1 MSREQWKDRLTWI
14 FRRRKAES
22 DLDEEIRAHLAIE
35 ERRRIEDGESPAAAR
50 AAARKDF
57 GNELLVKE
65 ALRNVWNW
73 RWVEDL
79 FRDLGYGA
87 RVLRKNPGFAAV
99 AILTLALG
107 IGCNTA
113 MFSIIN
119 SVLLRPLPFRDS
131 GRLIYML
138 ESQPSDGYAVMSLN
152 GQDYLDWKAQNRTL
166 EDATLFGAAQNFNV
180 GGAGEAETVRV
191 AGMEANF
198 LSVLGVQ
205 PVRGRGFTPGEDT
218 AGKNKVV
225 ILGYTFWQQH
235 YGGRDDAIG
244 ATLSLEAQPYTV
256 VGVLPPW
263 FNLPTRTQLWVPLE
277 MNDQRKE
284 PRGNHSYRAI
294 GRLKPGITLARARTD
309 LDAIAAHLAEQY
321 PESNHG
327 ETSWL
332 QPLKERFTSDS
343 RRQLILLMGAVALVL
358 LVACGNVANLL
369 LARAAG
375 RQREMALRA
384 ALGARRVRLVRQLL
398 TESVLLSFLGA
409 ALGVL
414 LAAACI
420 SAIQKSPTLP
430 IPQQSPIRMDW
441 MVLAFAGTVSVIV
454 GLLFGLAPAFQI
466 SVQRLSHEL
475 QTAAQNISSSGAW
488 RSRLRDALVVAEIA
502 LSLALLMGAGLL
514 LRSFVHMRSAEIG
527 VARQNL
533 TTLALVLPTSG
544 YKGVAIRHNFYQQL
558 LELVRHEPMIDSAAI
573 SLVLPLEGDRGRTV
587 EVIGQGPK
595 KHAIEWNVVTDDYFH
610 VFGIPLLAGR
620 TFNTHDLEAT
630 AQNEARLEPIRD
642 RDPDSSEPDT
652 YPIIINHALAH
663 SIFHG
668 EDPVGKSLKMGSD
681 IGEIIGVVGDV
692 KQQSIREPAQPEA
705 YGPLTVEISNHWYP
719 AQISIRSSMAT
730 SGVIS
735 AARHNLAQLDK
746 NLSFFNIRTM
756 DELIAD
762 NMQDTSLQTVLLGSF
777 AGMALLLAAIGLY
790 GIMAYSVAQR
800 TREIGI
806 RMALGA
812 HPRAVLG
819 MIMKRGGH
827 LTLAGIILGAPA
839 AFGLAQLMSKLLF
852 GVGPT
857 DPLTFAAVALLLA
870 LVAMAACCIPARR
883 AMRVDPMVALR
894 YE

>member
-1 MSREQWKDRLTWI
+1 MSREKWRDRLTWI
-14 FRRRKAES
+14 FRRGKAES
-22 DLDEEIRAHLAIE
+22 DLDQEISAHLAIE
-35 ERRRIEDGESPAAAR
+35 ERQRREAGESPAAAR
-50 AAARKDF
+50 AAARRDL

-65 ALRNVWNW
+65 AVRNVWNW
-73 RWVEDL
+73 QWVEDL
-79 FRDLGYGA
+79 FRDLAYGA

-138 ESQPSDGYAVMSLN
+138 ESQPSDGYAVTSLN
-152 GQDYLDWKAQNRTL
+152 GQDYLDWKAQTRTL
-166 EDATLFGAAQNFNV
+166 EDATLFGSAQNFNV
-180 GGAGEAETVRV
+180 SGAGEAETVRV

-198 LSVLGVQ
+198 LSLLGIQ
-205 PVRGRGFTPGEDT
+205 PVRGRSFAAGEDT
-218 AGKNKVV
+218 TGKNKVI
-225 ILGYTFWQQH
+225 ILGYAFWQQH
-235 YGGRDDAIG
+235 YGGRDNAVG
-244 ATLSLEAQPYTV
+244 ATLSLDAQPYTV

-263 FNLPTRTQLWVPLE
+263 FNLPTGTQLWVPLD
-277 MNDQRKE
+277 MNEQRKE
-284 PRGNHSYRAI
+284 PRVNHSYRAI
-294 GRLKPGITLARARTD
+294 GRMKPGITLAQAQTD
-309 LDAIAAHLAEQY
+309 LDAISAHLAEQY

-327 ETSWL
+327 ETAWL

-343 RRQLILLMGAVALVL
+343 RQQLILLMGAVALVL
-358 LVACGNVANLL
+358 LVACANVANLL
-369 LARAAG
+369 LARATG

-384 ALGARRVRLVRQLL
+384 ALGARRVRLIRQLL
-398 TESVLLSFLGA
+398 TESVLLSVLGA

-420 SAIQKSPTLP
+420 SAIQKSPNLP

-441 MVLAFAGTVSVIV
+441 MVLAFAGMVSIIV
-454 GLLFGLAPAFQI
+454 GLLFGLAPALQI
-466 SVQRLSHEL
+466 SVRRLSHEL
-475 QTAAQNISSSGAW
+475 KTAAQNISPSEAW
-488 RSRLRDALVVAEIA
+488 RSRLRDGLVVAEIA

-514 LRSFVHMRSAEIG
+514 LRSFVHLRSAEIG
-527 VARQNL
+527 VARQNV
-533 TTLALVLPTSG
+533 TTLALVLPKNA
-544 YKGVAIRHNFYQQL
+544 YKGVAIRHNFYRQL
-558 LELVRHEPMIDSAAI
+558 LELLGHEPGMDSAAI
-573 SLVLPLEGDRGRTV
+573 SLVLPLEGSRGRTV

-595 KHAIEWNVVTDDYFH
+595 KHAIEWNVVTENYFH
-610 VFGIPLLAGR
+610 VLGIPLLAGR
-620 TFNTHDLEAT
+620 TFNTHDLEAA
-630 AQNEARLEPIRD
+630 AQSQARLEPIRD
-642 RDPDSSEPDT
+642 RDPDSKEPAS
-652 YPIIINHALAH
+652 YPIVINHALAN

-668 EDPVGKSLKMGSD
+668 EDAVGKSLKMGPD
-681 IGEIIGVVGDV
+681 MCEIIGVVGDV
-692 KQQSIREPAQPEA
+692 KQQSIREPAYPEA

-719 AQISIRSSMAT
+719 AQISIRSSMAK
-730 SGVIS
+730 SAVIS
-735 AARHNLAQLDK
+735 AARYNLGQLDQ
-746 NLSFFNIRTM
+746 NLSFFNIRTL

-777 AGMALLLAAIGLY
+777 AGMALLLAAIGIY

-819 MIMKRGGH
+819 MIMERGGR

-839 AFGLAQLMSKLLF
+839 AFGLATLMSKLLF
-852 GVGPT
+852 GVGPA

-883 AMRVDPMVALR
+883 AMCVDPMVALR